1 MNFNNLKVKNKI
13 TIVIISVAFLASIS
27 GIVSVFLMGNIQ
39 RQYDAALKD
48 YGFAQGDIG
57 IAMATLAE
65 LDGEVHDAIG
75 YLDGNA
81 SMEAANKRAELIDRV
96 DEYLAKVEPA
106 LVSESTRKAFNDAQ
120 TAWTNYQSISD
131 DLVNLTYGVT
141 DAEIVL
147 SAQGRLRNELDGYF
161 ENMYNSLKSLMDIK
175 VQQGDEAASG
185 VANEEL
191 FCVIAVA

>member
-75 YLDGNA
+75 YLDVNA
-81 SMEAANKRAELIDRV
+81 IMEAANKSAEIIDRV
-96 DEYLAKVEPA
+96 DEYL
-106 LVSESTRKAFNDAQ
+106 
-120 TAWTNYQSISD
+120 
-131 DLVNLTYGVT
+131 
-141 DAEIVL
+141 
-147 SAQGRLRNELDGYF
+147 
-161 ENMYNSLKSLMDIK
+161 
-175 VQQGDEAASG
+175 
-185 VANEEL
+185 
-191 FCVIAVA
+191 

>member
-1 MNFNNLKVKNKI
+1 MNFNNLKIKNKI

-161 ENMYNSLKSLMDIK
+161 EIGRAH
-175 VQQGDEAASG
+175 V
-185 VANEEL
+185 
-191 FCVIAVA
+191 